1 MAHQA
6 ELLGDVISTVEK
18 QEDMVRDLT
27 AANDLQ
33 ETKLLEPQ
41 LTLNEIQ
48 KPCNNHNVNVTWAI
62 LFQAPKVVSCMGTGR
77 FVQLSVVEVLRLDSG
92 LAATLTL
99 LTAEQ
104 IVREMPNMNDP
115 VTLTLVQVH
124 ICFLIYFS
132 FV

>member
-48 KPCNNHNVNVTWAI
+48 KPCNNHNVNVT
-62 LFQAPKVVSCMGTGR
+62 
-77 FVQLSVVEVLRLDSG
+77 
-92 LAATLTL
+92 
-99 LTAEQ
+99 
-104 IVREMPNMNDP
+104 
-115 VTLTLVQVH
+115 
-124 ICFLIYFS
+124 
-132 FV
+132 